1 MTSAFLPVM
10 TAFLS
15 ELTTIVWATNEANP
29 SIWTPSYT
37 LTRSPSL
44 IFVESYGRGELYPH
58 ISFTEIVVG
67 KAIPLKVGFLLYT
80 FASYSYIW
88 LSDQKHN

>member
-1 MTSAFLPVM
+1 MTSAFFPVT

-29 SIWTPSYT
+29 SICTPSYT

-44 IFVESYGRGELYPH
+44 MFVESSGRGELYPH
-58 ISFTEIVVG
+58 ISLTEMVVG
-67 KAIPLKVGFLLYT
+67 NARPLKVGFLL
-80 FASYSYIW
+80 
-88 LSDQKHN
+88 